1 MFRNIIRLL
10 LSSKLSL
17 KSSYLAFCKYW
28 SWFSLIIH
36 VATDIEVFTADDKH
50 YVKLSQKGITAADRS
65 AFSFQVS
72 AHHDAHVALMSR
84 DNTEDPLYEI
94 VIGGWRNTK
103 SCIRLGKQ
111 QQCKATYSGP
121 VVNNDTYTQFW
132 VSWVNGVISLGRSVT
147 VNQCVLME
155 YTHTTPYPVNFL
167 AVMTGFGSTG
177 KWKLNNGK

>member
-1 MFRNIIRLL
+1 MPFASIDLD
-10 LSSKLSL
+10 
-17 KSSYLAFCKYW
+17 
-28 SWFSLIIH
+28 SLIIH
-36 VATDIEVFTADDKH
+36 VATDIEVFTADDEH
-50 YVKLSQKGITAADRS
+50 YVKLSPKGITAADRS

-84 DNTEDPLYEI
+84 DNTTYPLYEI
-94 VIGGWRNTK
+94 VIGGWGNTK

-111 QQCKATYSGP
+111 QQCKATYYGP
-121 VVNNDTYTQFW
+121 VVNSDTYTQFW
-132 VSWVNGVISLGRSVT
+132 VSWINGVISLGRSVT